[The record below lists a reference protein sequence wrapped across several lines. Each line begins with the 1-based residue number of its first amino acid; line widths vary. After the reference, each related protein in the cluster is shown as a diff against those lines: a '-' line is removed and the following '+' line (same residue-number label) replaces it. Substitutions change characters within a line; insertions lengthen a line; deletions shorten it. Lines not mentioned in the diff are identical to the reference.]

1 MLDGPQGYDPDS
13 LLTAQV
19 SLPGSRYGGPE
30 ERSRF
35 ARALLEETRRVA
47 GVTSFALVNALPSS
61 NQNRGVGVEVEGE
74 EYAGPADRP
83 RADWRGISPDYFDTL
98 RVPLLAGRA
107 FDAGDDAGSRGV
119 AIVSRSLAERHWP
132 GLDPLGRRLRS
143 SDDEEWLTVVG
154 VCGDVIHHWFG
165 ARNQPTL
172 YRPLAQE
179 PSAELSIAMRV
190 GAGEPEALEADLR
203 RAVAAVDPEQPVY
216 RVRSQRRAVADTTL
230 GLRLVASVLS
240 AFALIGMAL
249 AASGVY
255 GVMAFRVSQRTQE
268 IGIRVALGASAR
280 QVVALTLSQAGRLT
294 AAGVALGL
302 ALALALTRLME
313 GAFVGVL
320 AVEAGT
326 FAVVALALSGVA
338 LLAGYVPARRAL
350 GVDPSVAL
358 RSE

>member
-1 MLDGPQGYDPDS
+1 
-13 LLTAQV
+13 
-19 SLPGSRYGGPE
+19 
-30 ERSRF
+30 
-35 ARALLEETRRVA
+35 
-47 GVTSFALVNALPSS
+47 
-61 NQNRGVGVEVEGE
+61 
-74 EYAGPADRP
+74 
-83 RADWRGISPDYFDTL
+83 
-98 RVPLLAGRA
+98 
-107 FDAGDDAGSRGV
+107 
-119 AIVSRSLAERHWP
+119 
-132 GLDPLGRRLRS
+132 
-143 SDDEEWLTVVG
+143 
-154 VCGDVIHHWFG
+154 
-165 ARNQPTL
+165 
-172 YRPLAQE
+172 
-179 PSAELSIAMRV
+179 
-190 GAGEPEALEADLR
+190 
-203 RAVAAVDPEQPVY
+203 
-216 RVRSQRRAVADTTL
+216 VRSQRRAVADTTL

>member
-1 MLDGPQGYDPDS
+1 
-13 LLTAQV
+13 
-19 SLPGSRYGGPE
+19 
-30 ERSRF
+30 
-35 ARALLEETRRVA
+35 
-47 GVTSFALVNALPSS
+47 
-61 NQNRGVGVEVEGE
+61 
-74 EYAGPADRP
+74 
-83 RADWRGISPDYFDTL
+83 
-98 RVPLLAGRA
+98 
-107 FDAGDDAGSRGV
+107 
-119 AIVSRSLAERHWP
+119 
-132 GLDPLGRRLRS
+132 
-143 SDDEEWLTVVG
+143 
-154 VCGDVIHHWFG
+154 
-165 ARNQPTL
+165 
-172 YRPLAQE
+172 
-179 PSAELSIAMRV
+179 
-190 GAGEPEALEADLR
+190 
-203 RAVAAVDPEQPVY
+203 VDPEQPVY
-216 RVRSQRRAVADTTL
+216 RVRCQRRAVADTTL